1 MTARTFLNIPE
12 FPAGS
17 VLFID
22 ALDERR
28 AGRGDQDTIDR
39 IIQKLFMIKP
49 VKVRISCRAQDWLGS
64 ADLEAFRVYFQGRG
78 GVAVVSLEALSNDE
92 KRVVLISNGAAEEEA
107 RLLLREAEQRGL
119 LEFTLNPQNLIMLA
133 QAVKDGQWP
142 STRREL
148 FELSSGLYLRD
159 AAGPMTTREIV
170 EGVMAAK
177 KLPEDDARARELI
190 QKTVLG
196 SLNRATDTIERVEA
210 AGSMAWRVI

>member
-1 MTARTFLNIPE
+1 
-12 FPAGS
+12 
-17 VLFID
+17 
-22 ALDERR
+22 
-28 AGRGDQDTIDR
+28 
-39 IIQKLFMIKP
+39 MIKP

-148 FELSSGLYLRD
+148 FELSSGLYCVMQRD
-159 AAGPMTTREIV
+159 R
-170 EGVMAAK
+170 
-177 KLPEDDARARELI
+177 
-190 QKTVLG
+190 
-196 SLNRATDTIERVEA
+196 
-210 AGSMAWRVI
+210 